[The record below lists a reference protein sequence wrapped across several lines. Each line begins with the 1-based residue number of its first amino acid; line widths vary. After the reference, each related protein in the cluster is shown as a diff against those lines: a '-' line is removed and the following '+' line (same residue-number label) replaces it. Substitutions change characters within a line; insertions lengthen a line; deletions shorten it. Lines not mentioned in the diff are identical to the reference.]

1 MANLSCGVGN
11 RRPPKAWNGLTAH
24 STRRLF
30 DQKINVSHAVT
41 SVQCKQKFIL
51 STTLINYLIG
61 ISGRNP
67 YCDMQLQYNYTLKIK
82 ILRKYKLYFFA
93 ENK

>member
-1 MANLSCGVGN
+1 MPIPLLG
-11 RRPPKAWNGLTAH
+11 
-24 STRRLF
+24 LF
-30 DQKINVSHAVT
+30 DKKINVSHAVT
-41 SVQCKQKFIL
+41 SVKRKQKFIL

-67 YCDMQLQYNYTLKIK
+67 YCDMQSQYNYTLKIK